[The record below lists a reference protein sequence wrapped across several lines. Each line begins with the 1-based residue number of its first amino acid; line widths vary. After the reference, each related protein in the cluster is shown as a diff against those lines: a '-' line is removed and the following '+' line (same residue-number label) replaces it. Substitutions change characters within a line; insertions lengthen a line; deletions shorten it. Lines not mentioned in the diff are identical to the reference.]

1 MPYRGFVQEQASPAQ
16 RWAVAL
22 LCALVLISV
31 AAVAPWAARPWP
43 PLAHISGIYGAATAM
58 IDLATFWLLIST
70 PRPHRS
76 HVIVASAYLFASL
89 MAVLHVLTFPG
100 ALFAD
105 RAIFG
110 SPHAVS
116 WLFVGWRA
124 GFGLFVVWAILAEND
139 SVGPAGRRPSA
150 WPLLA
155 ALLAAGALAMSSQL
169 TDFGALRSDGDRQ
182 LLSPV
187 SRVGA
192 YLSVGAAAVAV
203 LLIWRRGLFGRAIYA
218 WLAFVLVAE
227 GAGVWLSTHSGQ
239 RYTIAW
245 YMARAE
251 GLLANSVMLGV
262 VAVHFRAVQKRLTDA
277 YLTLQHR
284 TEQLQAQV
292 QKRETAEAQLARAQ
306 KLDAVGR
313 LGASLA
319 HDLNNILQVLTGR
332 LAIIRRRA
340 GESVEGDVQVM
351 RRSVKKAEALT
362 RQLTLLSGRRRN
374 QPRPL
379 EVAPV
384 LAEMEDALRSL
395 VGAHCQLHLSAEEGL
410 PRVALDPLELEIA
423 VTNLAT
429 NACDAMNLGGRL
441 RIHARHASTPDHP
454 QAIAIE
460 VTDEGEGIKPE
471 ILGKVFEPFF
481 TTKVRGHGTGL
492 GLAQVHAFVTGS
504 GGTVQVDS
512 EVGRGTTV
520 TMVFPA
526 TTATA
531 ATASGRL
538 DAAAVERPPL
548 EGKVVLIVEDNADV
562 RDASSQLLSAEGLA
576 VRVVEDA
583 PQALALLDGGFAADC
598 LVSDIVM
605 PGAMDGVELVRIV
618 KVRFPAIRTVLVTGY
633 SDIAE
638 RAREEGFTV
647 LRKPY
652 DLASLME
659 ALS

>member
-22 LCALVLISV
+22 LCALVLISA

-105 RAIFG
+105 RAVFG

-124 GFGLFVVWAILAEND
+124 GFGLFVVWAILAETD
-139 SVGPAGRRPSA
+139 AVGPIGRRPSA
-150 WPLLA
+150 WPLLV
-155 ALLAAGALAMSSQL
+155 ALLAAGALAVSSQL
-169 TDFGALRSDGDRQ
+169 TDFGALRSDGQRL

-441 RIHARHASTPDHP
+441 RIHARHASTPDHL

-512 EVGRGTTV
+512 EVGRPWSSRRRRPRRAVGWT
-520 TMVFPA
+520 PPPW
-526 TTATA
+526 
-531 ATASGRL
+531 SGR
-538 DAAAVERPPL
+538 RW
-548 EGKVVLIVEDNADV
+548 
-562 RDASSQLLSAEGLA
+562 
-576 VRVVEDA
+576 
-583 PQALALLDGGFAADC
+583 
-598 LVSDIVM
+598 
-605 PGAMDGVELVRIV
+605 
-618 KVRFPAIRTVLVTGY
+618 
-633 SDIAE
+633 
-638 RAREEGFTV
+638 RAR
-647 LRKPY
+647 
-652 DLASLME
+652 SC
-659 ALS
+659 